1 MPYEAYKLY
10 EEYEKDKYKT
20 STQKKAEG
28 VLKEVEEMKGKETRE
43 FESEID
49 VEKITSELER
59 LLREGADK
67 NGVARGLAG
76 VGTQESMEM
85 RERLLR
91 EGADKDYVA
100 LGLAGVG
107 TQESMEMRERLLRE
121 GANKNGVAYGLAGVG
136 TQESMEM
143 RERLL
148 REGADKNDVA
158 YGLAGVGTQE
168 AMEMR
173 ERLLTDPTIQARS
186 FSAGSLVIEGVV
198 CRYGYEQ

>member
-1 MPYEAYKLY
+1 MPFPVRSPIMSLLLQWTKGEADLRLCPCCYIWHRKTSNGAGKLYQTKLNNMKFPAYELYRPYE
-10 EEYEKDKYKT
+10 EPDKYKT

-91 EGADKDYVA
+91 EGANKDYVA
-100 LGLAGVG
+100 W
-107 TQESMEMRERLLRE
+107 
-121 GANKNGVAYGLAGVG
+121 
-136 TQESMEM
+136 
-143 RERLL
+143 
-148 REGADKNDVA
+148 
-158 YGLAGVGTQE
+158 GLAGVGTQE
-168 AMEMR
+168 AYEFR
-173 ERLLTDPTIQARS
+173 SRHLTDPTIQARS

>member
-67 NGVARGLAG
+67 G
-76 VGTQESMEM
+76 
-85 RERLLR
+85 
-91 EGADKDYVA
+91 YVA
-100 LGLAGVG
+100 L
-107 TQESMEMRERLLRE
+107 
-121 GANKNGVAYGLAGVG
+121 GLAGVG

-168 AMEMR
+168 AYEFR
-173 ERLLTDPTIQARS
+173 SRHLTDPTIQARS

>member
-91 EGADKDYVA
+91 EGANKDYVA
-100 LGLAGVG
+100 W
-107 TQESMEMRERLLRE
+107 
-121 GANKNGVAYGLAGVG
+121 
-136 TQESMEM
+136 
-143 RERLL
+143 
-148 REGADKNDVA
+148 
-158 YGLAGVGTQE
+158 GLAGVGTQE
-168 AMEMR
+168 AYEFR
-173 ERLLTDPTIQARS
+173 SRHLTDPTIQARS

>member
-1 MPYEAYKLY
+1 MKFPAYELYRPYE
-10 EEYEKDKYKT
+10 EPDKYKT

-67 NGVARGLAG
+67 GYVARGLAG
-76 VGTQESMEM
+76 VGTQE
-85 RERLLR
+85 
-91 EGADKDYVA
+91 
-100 LGLAGVG
+100 
-107 TQESMEMRERLLRE
+107 
-121 GANKNGVAYGLAGVG
+121 AY
-136 TQESMEM
+136 EFRS
-143 RERLL
+143 RH
-148 REGADKNDVA
+148 
-158 YGLAGVGTQE
+158 
-168 AMEMR
+168 
-173 ERLLTDPTIQARS
+173 LTDPTIQARS